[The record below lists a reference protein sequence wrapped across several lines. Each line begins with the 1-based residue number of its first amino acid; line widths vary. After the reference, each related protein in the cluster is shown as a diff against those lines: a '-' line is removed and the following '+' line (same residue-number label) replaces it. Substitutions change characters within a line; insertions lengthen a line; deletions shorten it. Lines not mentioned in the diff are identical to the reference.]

1 MNLRGGR
8 LSACK
13 TAKPDIKARAKNT
26 PAADGGR
33 YKESTAPS
41 QHTNPKIHYSFRT
54 YFATIFLEPPCTH
67 RLTEA
72 YPA

>member
-33 YKESTAPS
+33 YKCDRS
-41 QHTNPKIHYSFRT
+41 QFALHTLIK
-54 YFATIFLEPPCTH
+54 
-67 RLTEA
+67 
-72 YPA
+72 